1 MFSEF
6 LLYPFLGKRHSRKVH
21 ELKINE
27 LLHAIEAVVASVGNE
42 YSIDEVKIGVWHI
55 GNHSRV
61 PSIVPLLSKS

>member
-21 ELKINE
+21 ELRINE

-42 YSIDEVKIGVWHI
+42 YSIDEVIWHI

-61 PSIVPLLSKS
+61 PPIEPLLSKS